1 MSIPLTLGVYF
12 NNKAIKNGA
21 SVDETGTAID

>member
-12 NNKAIKNGA
+12 NNKVIKNGA
-21 SVDETGTAID
+21 SVDETRTAID